1 MNKIEFF
8 VFFHSS
14 ENSGTSLSS
23 NLDTRSLDS
32 FFSNMVL
39 MFFSSADIGQKKTQ
53 FYRIINL
60 DNRCIELVKRNSYR
74 KFHLPSL
81 FDITCE
87 LSLNRLSAFLFG
99 FGCNFA
105 VL

>member
-1 MNKIEFF
+1 VNKIEFF

-39 MFFSSADIGQKKTQ
+39 MFFSSADIGQKKLN
-53 FYRIINL
+53 F
-60 DNRCIELVKRNSYR
+60 IEL
-74 KFHLPSL
+74 
-81 FDITCE
+81 
-87 LSLNRLSAFLFG
+87 
-99 FGCNFA
+99 
-105 VL
+105 